1 MDGTAGPAG
10 LLGGP
15 AATPPERLPA
25 LLDAGCSLAYVR
37 VHGMSPLLYCCA
49 TYDEDLAIRLLREGV
64 DVDLNAPDQSGFT
77 PLHYAADGGLESLAR
92 ELLALGCDTDARN
105 DDIVVP
111 FGPPVPGGK
120 APLHLA
126 ACRGDEVMLELLLGG
141 GAQLSEPDIDGNS
154 ACALACMHGQIR
166 VATMLAARESSSADT
181 LPTLEMSPEEGSR
194 KLAADQRAASARLEM
209 LAKPSGPLLEV
220 YRERAI
226 WSVQQCEELLAA
238 VTAAVHAR
246 GGEWETK
253 RHTAYATTDLPANQL
268 LLPAY
273 RELCQQ
279 LHAGLLPLL
288 GEEANQLLCVFSRP
302 HCHFI
307 GVRSKLVTHAICEQA
322 NALDSL
328 QEHTVTRCGTYS
340 SSNTRWTATAPRLTY
355 RCIRMDPWSLSTFC

>member
-1 MDGTAGPAG
+1 MDGTAVIADPAG
-10 LLGGP
+10 LLDGP
-15 AATPPERLPA
+15 AAIPPERVPA

-64 DVDLNAPDQSGFT
+64 DVDFNAPDQSGFT

-92 ELLALGCDTDARN
+92 ELLALGCDTEARN

-126 ACRGDEVMLELLLGG
+126 ACRGDEAMLELLLGG
-141 GAQLSEPDIDGNS
+141 GAQLSQLDLDGNS
-154 ACALACMHGQIR
+154 ACALAYMHGQ
-166 VATMLAARESSSADT
+166 VKAATMLAARASGTATT
-181 LPTLEMSPEEGSR
+181 LKTPEMSSEEGSR

-209 LAKPSGPLLEV
+209 LAKPSGLLLKV

-226 WSVQQCEELLAA
+226 WSVEQCEELLEA
-238 VTAAVHAR
+238 VTTAVDAR

-273 RELCQQ
+273 RALCQQ

-288 GEEANQLLCVFSRP
+288 GEKTNQTQYLP
-302 HCHFI
+302 I
-307 GVRSKLVTHAICEQA
+307 Q
-322 NALDSL
+322 
-328 QEHTVTRCGTYS
+328 
-340 SSNTRWTATAPRLTY
+340 
-355 RCIRMDPWSLSTFC
+355 